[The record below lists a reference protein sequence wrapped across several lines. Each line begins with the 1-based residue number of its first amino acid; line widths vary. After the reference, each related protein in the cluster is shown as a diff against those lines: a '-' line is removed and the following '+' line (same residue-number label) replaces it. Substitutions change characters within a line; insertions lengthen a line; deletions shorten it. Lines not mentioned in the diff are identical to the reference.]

1 MTQLNPMILPMLRQ
15 MIRAR
20 AMLATAKDQATAAG
34 EGTTATEIGA
44 VLDDTGDGSAY
55 FGIMR
60 NWLAQCVDEYGQ
72 ELVDQAIVTDEVG
85 IAASGVLAELRA
97 GD

>member
-20 AMLATAKDQATAAG
+20 AMLATAKDQATGAG
-34 EGTTATEIGA
+34 ETTTATEIDA
-44 VLDDTGDGSAY
+44 VLAETGDGSAY
-55 FGIMR
+55 FGLMKTWIS
-60 NWLAQCVDEYGQ
+60 QVVDEYGQ